1 MELDDKARPRTQIHI
16 RNQRKTPQIV
26 KSKIGPKIPPKIPK
40 LENIEPQDRRR
51 FNRKRQVY

>member
-26 KSKIGPKIPPKIPK
+26 KSKIGPKIPPKNPK
-40 LENIEPQDRRR
+40 IG
-51 FNRKRQVY
+51 KY